1 VKGGGGRSVYA
12 LITGGGTGGHV
23 YPGLAL
29 AEALVARGH
38 PRESIH
44 WVGNAGKLEETAVP
58 AAGFTIDLLPGRG
71 LQRRL
76 TAENLSVAYK
86 TGQAFRLAMRIV
98 RRHRPAVV
106 VGVGGYASLPC
117 LVAARLCRIPT
128 VVHEQN
134 AAPGLANRIA
144 VRLGARAAVSLPGT
158 PLPGAVLTGNPVRA
172 AVVAVERRPLAD
184 LMADRPLVAVFGGS
198 LGARRINH
206 AAAELYDLWR
216 GRGAVR
222 IHHVS
227 GPAGYDTA
235 RAAWTAALRDGDVL
249 DYRLL
254 PYEDKMPDLYAV
266 TTVAVCRAGATTVAE
281 LAAAGVPSVLVPLP
295 GAPGDHQTRNAQAL
309 VDAGAAVLVPD
320 AECTG
325 ARLAAELEPLLAD
338 PGRLEAMAAAARTLA
353 RPEAAADLA
362 SLVES
367 VANHHETKVA
377 S

>member
-1 VKGGGGRSVYA
+1 MSRAVERSVYA

-44 WVGNAGKLEETAVP
+44 WVGNTGKLEETAVP
-58 AAGFTIDLLPGRG
+58 AAGFSIDLLPGRG

-76 TAENLSVAYK
+76 TTENISVLVK
-86 TGQAFRLAMRIV
+86 TSQAFGRAMRIV
-98 RRHRPAVV
+98 RRRRPAVV

-117 LVAARLCRIPT
+117 LVAARLQRIPT

-172 AVVAVERRPLAD
+172 AVVAVERRPSPEQ
-184 LMADRPLVAVFGGS
+184 PLVAVFGGS
-198 LGARRINH
+198 LGARRINQ
-206 AAAELYDLWR
+206 AAAELYDRWR
-216 GRGAVR
+216 GRGDVT

-227 GPAGYDTA
+227 GPSGYDSA
-235 RAAWTAALRDGDVL
+235 RAALTAAQRDGDAL

-254 PYEDKMPDLYAV
+254 PYEDKMPDLYAA

-295 GAPGDHQTRNAQAL
+295 GAPGDHQTRNAETL

-338 PGRLEAMAAAARTLA
+338 PDRLVTMAAAARTLA
-353 RPEAAADLA
+353 RPDAAHELA
-362 SLVES
+362 ALVEA
-367 VANHHETKVA
+367 VANHPETPA
-377 S
+377 TTRPQ